1 MFSFSLKGRTSSIL
15 RQNSTHKA
23 TPRLNI
29 AAILTQK
36 STHYIRAEQASRSPP
51 RTHCSAVMM
60 PPVANTAL
68 NLAGRACNAYWAT
81 SRAVKHSTTHPH
93 RKSGIINRP
102 NLDEFVFFKLTCNN
116 FLAEKQAQIKS
127 NDEADQSRPPTA
139 SEHCRD
145 PDDFGI

>member
-1 MFSFSLKGRTSSIL
+1 MREL
-15 RQNSTHKA
+15 RLWP
-23 TPRLNI
+23 TPR
-29 AAILTQK
+29 
-36 STHYIRAEQASRSPP
+36 
-51 RTHCSAVMM
+51 
-60 PPVANTAL
+60 
-68 NLAGRACNAYWAT
+68 GRAQLGRPGRHQQGQSRAGLEIPAEDPLQRGDDAPCGQPRPQLGGESMKRLLGNI
-81 SRAVKHSTTHPH
+81 RAVKHSTTHPH